1 MAEKT
6 DFEEPLRRA
15 IEANLRYY
23 EALGKVTQDYVRAL
37 AGVFGEFPLRINL
50 PGLGT
55 KSAPTTQPGPAPPT
69 APPSAAT
76 LVLEADAGAEAQ
88 GVFLV
93 ENRLN
98 RTVSTAVMTSA
109 FADPSGRAIAP
120 ALRVV
125 PNVVTLEPGG
135 RTFVQIIA
143 QVSAELEPDV
153 PYRGEVTVP
162 GLSDH
167 GIPVLLRRRP
177 AQTTAPKAAT
187 AGSGGRTASAK
198 PKAGPGSKAK
208 TKSKRTA
215 KKVAKKSGAAKSAAS
230 TPDTWTGT
238 VARKRRKRT
247 KRRSRQKR
255 PASGAEALE

>member
-1 MAEKT
+1 MADKPG
-6 DFEEPLRRA
+6 FEEPLRRA
-15 IEANLRYY
+15 IEANIRYY
-23 EALGKVTQDYVRAL
+23 EALGKVTQDYFKAL
-37 AGVFGEFPLRINL
+37 AGVFGDFPLRIRL
-50 PGLGT
+50 PGT
-55 KSAPTTQPGPAPPT
+55 SAKQPTTPQPPPSPAT
-69 APPSAAT
+69 ASASAAT

-109 FADPSGRAIAP
+109 FADPSGRAITP

-143 QVSAELEPDV
+143 PVSTNLEPDV

-177 AQTTAPKAAT
+177 PSEAGPK
-187 AGSGGRTASAK
+187 RQIAK
-198 PKAGPGSKAK
+198 PAAAKPAAKKKKAG
-208 TKSKRTA
+208 KR
-215 KKVAKKSGAAKSAAS
+215 
-230 TPDTWTGT
+230 
-238 VARKRRKRT
+238 ARRT
-247 KRRSRQKR
+247 KRTQ
-255 PASGAEALE
+255 SGARAIE